1 MNQLAEQTSESCG
14 RCVIYALWRTSL
26 ACVGSLRLSSFFLIS
41 TLLTLLLFAFEGLE
55 TGAED
60 EDVDELLVSCDAF
73 KVGKK
78 L

>member
-1 MNQLAEQTSESCG
+1 M
-14 RCVIYALWRTSL
+14 
-26 ACVGSLRLSSFFLIS
+26 GSLRLSSFFLMS

-55 TGAED
+55 IGVED
-60 EDVDELLVSCDAF
+60 EDELLVSCDAF